1 MKRRRDIKRQQHL
14 SQANRALISAVDL
27 DEPQIKEPTPIS
39 VSEAVFDVA
48 FNQEIDRVIASGQD
62 PVEYAGDSLVKL
74 VLRDETQPV
83 IRPTARHMTAEE
95 ALVSA
100 LPPRPK
106 RRTPPLRPPARPIPL
121 ALSEETTQEIVDAYA
136 SGVASVDEI
145 CATYSINP
153 PRLYAAIRK
162 AGVPLRGMPRRLPV
176 VEKKE
181 PQVMPTPP
189 VSAPPVEV
197 PPPKGVVSG
206 LTEWTVTFRAL
217 CEIKVKVDASDFND
231 AAQRAERRH
240 GGLLGLQAFPGHEG
254 HVIHAEVVSVTRKLP

>member
-121 ALSEETTQEIVDAYA
+121 ALSEATTQEIVDAYA

-153 PRLYAAIRK
+153 PRLYAAVRK
-162 AGVPLRGMPRRLPV
+162 AGVPLRGTPRRRPV
-176 VEKKE
+176 TPPVAAKKE

-189 VSAPPVEV
+189 VSAPPVAA
-197 PPPKGVVSG
+197 PPPNGVVSV
-206 LTEWTVTFRAL
+206 LTEWTVTYLVRKTETQVVAA
-217 CEIKVKVDASDFND
+217 KSFND
-231 AAQRAERRH
+231 AAKAVTENQQYQDVE
-240 GGLLGLQAFPGHEG
+240 
-254 HVIHAEVVSVTRKLP
+254 VISVAKVIP